1 MAKIVIQGLPQTR
14 AADKPYKYTDLHL
27 DLQEQYLLN
36 DNFNQRP
43 EINDIKVDHDI
54 DAIKNSIK
62 NIFYTSPGEKIL
74 NPEFGLDLRQFLFEP
89 ITSKNA
95 DLIRRIIFGEIER
108 FEPRIVVRYVDVAP
122 VFDRDEYNISLTFA
136 VPTLNI
142 TDVRLFGALNKSG
155 YYYV

>member
-14 AADKPYKYTDLHL
+14 AADQPYKYTDLHL
-27 DLQEQYLLN
+27 DLREQYTIN
-36 DNFNQRP
+36 DNFNQQP

-74 NPEFGLDLRQFLFEP
+74 NPEFGLNLRQFLFEP
-89 ITSKNA
+89 ATTKNA

-108 FEPRIVVRYVDVAP
+108 FEPRIVIRSVEVAP
-122 VFDRDEYNISLTFA
+122 VFENDEYNITMTFA
-136 VPTLNI
+136 VPTLDI
-142 TDVRLFGALNKSG
+142 TNVRLFGALNKSG